1 MDPVLVP
8 IAIVFIVVGIPVIGG
23 FILAFA
29 KIMKGG
35 GSNQMGDGEEARMIQ
50 DIHRGLNKLESRID
64 ALETIILD
72 REARSSEDKRPRS
85 R

>member
-8 IAIVFIVVGIPVIGG
+8 IIIVFIVIGLPVIGG
-23 FILAFA
+23 ILLAFA
-29 KIMKGG
+29 KIMKGD
-35 GSNQMGDGEEARMIQ
+35 GSNRTGDGEEARMIQ
-50 DIHRGLNKLESRID
+50 DIHRGLAKLESRID

-72 REARSSEDKRPRS
+72 REARADEHKRPTS